1 MPRFASSAAAS
12 AESVDRRLAGSA
24 ASAGLAALFA
34 AVAFGAQGGNELGR
48 TTVVELML
56 IAIGGLAIATSLAY
70 GPRVRHGR
78 AVTWLFVVFAAVTV
92 CSVFWSIA
100 PDLTWIEA
108 NRTIAY
114 LATFAAGLAAARLAP
129 HGAAAV
135 LRGILGGAALV
146 TVYALAS
153 RVFPESLGGP
163 TELYARIGQPFQYWN
178 AVGVTA
184 ALAMPGALWLG
195 ARRSGHQPAN
205 ALAYPLMGL
214 LLVALFLSYSRG
226 ALLIGLLAV
235 IAWIVFV
242 PLRLRS
248 LTVLGVAG
256 AAATPVIAWA
266 LSNDAFTKD
275 GLDPGQRAAA
285 GPEFGLLL
293 AVMAMLLLAA
303 GLAIGFGGRGWAP
316 SAGLRRRAGV
326 VAVAVAAA
334 LPLLLLTSVAFS
346 DRGLT
351 GTVSDRVNELTS
363 ETATTPGGP
372 QRLARASST
381 RGRYYRQAGSIFG
394 DHPILGTGAGTFGIA
409 RLQHRKDNLV
419 VRHAHGQV
427 AQTLADLG
435 ALGLAALLALG
446 GAWFLAAAR
455 TTGLDRRA
463 RRLEGATREWDADRV
478 AIAALAL
485 TAVVFGL
492 HSAIDWTWSVPG
504 PAVMAMVA
512 GGFAAGRGPLPPP
525 VLPVVAA
532 TPVARRR
539 LGLPP
544 VPGDRLLPASLAL
557 IAALVSAWAVFQPER
572 ADQKARDALA
582 LLDRRDYAAAAATA
596 QDARDI
602 NPLSVRPLFIQAQV
616 AYAQGQPDRARLLYE
631 RAVLD
636 QPSNPEAWVRL
647 AEFQLYRL
655 SKPADALTTI
665 NGALFLDPR
674 SRPAQSVFFDAR
686 AKLRE
691 TGSTAP

>member
-1 MPRFASSAAAS
+1 MPRFASSAA
-12 AESVDRRLAGSA
+12 
-24 ASAGLAALFA
+24 SAGLAAAFA

-48 TTVVELML
+48 TTAVELAL
-56 IAIGGLAIATSLAY
+56 IVVGGLAIAASLAY

-78 AVTWLFVVFAAVTV
+78 AAIWIFVVFAAVTV

-114 LATFAAGLAAARLAP
+114 LAMFTAGVAAARLAP

-135 LRGILGGAALV
+135 LRGILGGAAIV
-146 TVYALAS
+146 VVYALAS

-184 ALAMPGALWLG
+184 ALAVPGALWLG

-205 ALAYPLMGL
+205 ALAYPLIGL

-226 ALLIGLLAV
+226 ALVVAVVGV
-235 IAWIVFV
+235 IAWLAFV
-242 PLRLRS
+242 PLRLRA
-248 LTVLGVAG
+248 LTVLGVG
-256 AAATPVIAWA
+256 AAAAAPVIAWA
-266 LSNDAFTKD
+266 LSHDAFTKD
-275 GLDPGQRAAA
+275 GLVPEQRAVV

-293 AVMAMLLLAA
+293 VVMSGLLLAA

-316 SAGLRRRAGV
+316 AAVTRRRAGV
-326 VAVAVAAA
+326 AAIAVAAA
-334 LPLLLLTSVAFS
+334 LPLVVLTSVAFS
-346 DRGLT
+346 DRGLP
-351 GTVSDRVNELTS
+351 GTVSDRVKELTS

-372 QRLARASST
+372 QRLVRASST

-409 RLQHRKDNLV
+409 RLQYRKDQLV
-419 VRHAHGQV
+419 VRHAHGHV
-427 AQTLADLG
+427 AQTLSDLG
-435 ALGLAALLALG
+435 VLGLAGLLAFA

-463 RRLEGATREWDADRV
+463 RRLEGAGREWDADRV

-492 HSAIDWTWSVPG
+492 HSAVDWTWSVPG
-504 PAVMAMVA
+504 PTVMAMVA
-512 GGFAAGRGPLPPP
+512 AGFAAGRGPLPPP
-525 VLPVVAA
+525 VLPVVAD
-532 TPVARRR
+532 TPPARRR

-544 VPGDRLLPASLAL
+544 VPTERLLPAALAL
-557 IAALVSAWAVFQPER
+557 VAALVSAWAVVQPER
-572 ADQKARDALA
+572 ADQRSRDALA
-582 LLDRRDYAAAAATA
+582 LLDRKDYSAAAETA
-596 QDARDI
+596 GDAHDI
-602 NPLSVRPLFIQAQV
+602 NPLSVRPLFVQAQI
-616 AYAQGQPDRARLLYE
+616 AHAQGKSDRARVLLE

-636 QPSNPEAWVRL
+636 QPSNPEAWLRL

-655 SKPADALTTI
+655 NKPEDALSTI
-665 NGALFLDPR
+665 TGALFLDPR

-691 TGSTAP
+691 TGSTAS

>member
-1 MPRFASSAAAS
+1 MPRYAS
-12 AESVDRRLAGSA
+12 SA
-24 ASAGLAALFA
+24 ASAGLAAAFA

-48 TTVVELML
+48 TTVVELVL
-56 IAIGGLAIATSLAY
+56 ILAGGLAIATSLAY

-78 AVTWLFVVFAAVTV
+78 AAIWLFVVFTGITV

-100 PDLTWIEA
+100 PDLSWIEA

-114 LATFAAGLAAARLAP
+114 LAMFTAGVAAARLAP
-129 HGAAAV
+129 HGAATV
-135 LRGILGGAALV
+135 LRGILGGAAV
-146 TVYALAS
+146 VIAYALAS

-184 ALAMPGALWLG
+184 AITVPGALWLG

-205 ALAYPLMGL
+205 ALAFPLMGL
-214 LLVALFLSYSRG
+214 ALVALFLSYSRG
-226 ALLIGLLAV
+226 ALAVAALGV
-235 IAWIVFV
+235 IAWLVFV

-248 LTVLGVAG
+248 LTVIGVAT

-266 LSNDAFTKD
+266 LSHDAFTKD
-275 GLDPGQRAAA
+275 GLQPQQRAVV

-293 AVMAMLLLAA
+293 VVMTVLLLAA
-303 GLAIGFGGRGWAP
+303 GLALGFGGRSWAP
-316 SAGLRRRAGV
+316 SFGTRRRAGV
-326 VAVAVAAA
+326 AAVAVATA

-346 DRGLT
+346 DRGLP
-351 GTVSDRVNELTS
+351 GTVSDRVKELTS

-372 QRLARASST
+372 QRLVRASST
-381 RGRYYRQAGSIFG
+381 RGRYYRQAGNIFG

-409 RLQHRKDNLV
+409 RLQFRKDQLV
-419 VRHAHGQV
+419 VRHAHGQIP
-427 AQTLADLG
+427 QTLADLG
-435 ALGLAALLALG
+435 VLGFAALLAFA

-463 RRLEGATREWDADRV
+463 RRLEGAGMEWDADRV

-485 TAVVFGL
+485 TAVVFAL
-492 HSAIDWTWSVPG
+492 HSAIDWTWAVPG

-512 GGFAAGRGPLPPP
+512 AGFAAGRGPLPPP
-525 VLPVVAA
+525 VLPVVAE
-532 TPVARRR
+532 TPRARRR

-544 VPGDRLLPASLAL
+544 VPSERLLPAALAL
-557 IAALVSAWAVFQPER
+557 IATLVSAWAVLQPER
-572 ADQKARDALA
+572 SDNAARDALA
-582 LLDRRDYAAAAATA
+582 FVDRKDYPRAAAAAE
-596 QDARDI
+596 DARDV
-602 NPLSVRPLFIQAQV
+602 NPLSVRPLFVQAQV
-616 AYAQGQPDRARLLYE
+616 AQSQGRTDAARTLLE

-655 SKPADALTTI
+655 NQPADALQTL

-674 SRPAQSVFFDAR
+674 SRPAHAVFFDAR

-691 TGSTAP
+691 TGSTTP